1 MAEEK
6 TPEGRPVPETASLT
20 FFLDHQIGRHTVAN
34 MLRAAGP
41 RVQVHLDH
49 FAGNTPDHEWI
60 PEVGRRGWVLITK
73 DQHIHRNPLER
84 AAYVAA
90 KLRGFVV
97 TGKDMNGNEL
107 GDLLVRC
114 LDGMV
119 RRTARRTGP
128 LLFTISRAGTFSKN
142 LIGM

>member
-1 MAEEK
+1 M
-6 TPEGRPVPETASLT
+6 
-20 FFLDHQIGRHTVAN
+20 
-34 MLRAAGP
+34 
-41 RVQVHLDH
+41 
-49 FAGNTPDHEWI
+49 
-60 PEVGRRGWVLITK
+60 
-73 DQHIHRNPLER
+73 
-84 AAYVAA
+84 AA

-97 TGKDMNGNEL
+97 TGKNMNGNEL

-142 LIGM
+142 LI

>member
-1 MAEEK
+1 M
-6 TPEGRPVPETASLT
+6 
-20 FFLDHQIGRHTVAN
+20 
-34 MLRAAGP
+34 
-41 RVQVHLDH
+41 
-49 FAGNTPDHEWI
+49 
-60 PEVGRRGWVLITK
+60 
-73 DQHIHRNPLER
+73 
-84 AAYVAA
+84 AA

-128 LLFTISRAGTFSKN
+128 LLFTISRAGIFTK
-142 LIGM
+142 LI